1 MLEYKLADGSIFM
14 LDNLISLLVTIGAM
28 YYICYREANQK
39 DKAAHAALSALI
51 VLSTLI
57 LLHLADL
64 KAYWWTAPVVGT
76 IFGIG
81 KEIWDKINPKKRL
94 FDWRDVGADMV
105 GVVWITTVYFLS
117 FYIHSNRMH

>member
-1 MLEYKLADGSIFM
+1 M
-14 LDNLISLLVTIGAM
+14 LDNLISLLVAIGAM

-39 DKAAHAALSALI
+39 DKAAHAALSALT
-51 VLSTLI
+51 VLGALI
-57 LLHLADL
+57 LLHMADL
-64 KAYWWTAPVVGT
+64 KAYWWMAPVVG
-76 IFGIG
+76 ILMGFG

-94 FDWRDVGADMV
+94 FDWRDIGADMI